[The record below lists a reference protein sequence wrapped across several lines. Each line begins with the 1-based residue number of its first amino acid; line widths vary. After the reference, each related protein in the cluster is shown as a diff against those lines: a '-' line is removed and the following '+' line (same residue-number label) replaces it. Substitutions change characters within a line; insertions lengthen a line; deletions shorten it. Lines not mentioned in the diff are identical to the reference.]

1 MNIKDILTLKQIAKI
16 LNVTE
21 QTVSSW
27 RKIGM
32 PYVKIGKLVYVIQDS
47 FVKWVKNQE
56 INEKTKN
63 V

>member
-1 MNIKDILTLKQIAKI
+1 LNIKDILTLKQIAKI

>member
-1 MNIKDILTLKQIAKI
+1 LNIKDILTLKQIAKI

-27 RKIGM
+27 RKMGM

>member
-27 RKIGM
+27 RKMGM